1 MATLAEQIKRLY
13 AKPLVQMRN
22 LILLQL
28 VTGKP
33 GIVSNPE
40 KVKIQPFL
48 EAEKFTKRYSEIMKI
63 KKLFRTFGLRGD
75 PPCQKIIALL
85 ACKHSIEQPL
95 CAESEC
101 SCHLPTLEH
110 LIYSLT
116 VHTYVNFDV

>member
-1 MATLAEQIKRLY
+1 MKMATLAEQIKRLY

-48 EAEKFTKRYSEIMKI
+48 EAEKSTRKYSEIMKI
-63 KKLFRTFGLRGD
+63 KKRRNFR
-75 PPCQKIIALL
+75 
-85 ACKHSIEQPL
+85 
-95 CAESEC
+95 
-101 SCHLPTLEH
+101 
-110 LIYSLT
+110 
-116 VHTYVNFDV
+116 